1 MLKFFSGK
9 GDFYITPSLYTL
21 FINTIL
27 SYILFLNRKYLGK
40 IFNKHN
46 IISAVYI
53 ICGVLSAGL
62 GLEGFLLPSRFLDG
76 GVTGISLIVNELT
89 FLPLSLLI
97 VVINL
102 PFIVLA
108 FTQVSKSFAIKTLV
122 AISMLAVC
130 LLVVPYPV
138 VTSDKLLIAVFGGI
152 FLGIGIGLSI
162 RGGAALDG
170 TEVLAIFI
178 SKKSSLTVGEVIMV
192 FNVIIFAC
200 AAFLFG
206 IEIALYAILTYISAS
221 KSVDFILEGIEQYTE
236 LTIISP
242 ESEKIRT
249 MIIEKMGRGVTV
261 YKGQKG
267 YGTTGEK
274 ENDFDIIYTVV
285 TRLELQKLMNE
296 IEHIDRHAFIVQ
308 NSVSDTKGGMI
319 KKRPLHQA

>member
-1 MLKFFSGK
+1 M
-9 GDFYITPSLYTL
+9 
-21 FINTIL
+21 
-27 SYILFLNRKYLGK
+27 
-40 IFNKHN
+40 
-46 IISAVYI
+46 
-53 ICGVLSAGL
+53 LSAGL
-62 GLEGFLLPSRFLDG
+62 GLEGFLLPNRFLDG

-97 VVINL
+97 IIINL
-102 PFIVLA
+102 PFIIMGFRQISKTFALKT
-108 FTQVSKSFAIKTLV
+108 FT
-122 AISMLAVC
+122 AISLLAVC

-170 TEVLAIFI
+170 TEVLAIYL
-178 SKKSSLTVGEVIMV
+178 SKKSSLTVGEVILI
-192 FNVIIFAC
+192 FNLIIFSC

-236 LTIISP
+236 LTIVSQS
-242 ESEKIRT
+242 SEEIRC

-267 YGTTGEK
+267 YGTTGQR
-274 ENDFDIIYTVV
+274 ENEFDIIYTVV
-285 TRLELQKLMNE
+285 TRLELQKLLNE
-296 IEHIDRHAFIVQ
+296 IDHIDSHAFIVQ

-319 KKRPLHQA
+319 KKRPLH

>member
-1 MLKFFSGK
+1 MKKSFTK
-9 GDFYITPSLYTL
+9 
-21 FINTIL
+21 N
-27 SYILFLNRKYLGK
+27 
-40 IFNKHN
+40 N

-62 GLEGFLLPSRFLDG
+62 GLEGFLLPNRFLDG

-97 VVINL
+97 IIINL
-102 PFIVLA
+102 PFIIMGFRQISKTFALKT
-108 FTQVSKSFAIKTLV
+108 FT
-122 AISMLAVC
+122 AISLLAVC

-170 TEVLAIFI
+170 TEVLAIYL
-178 SKKSSLTVGEVIMV
+178 SKKSSLTVGEVILI
-192 FNVIIFAC
+192 FNLIIFSC

-236 LTIISP
+236 LTIVSQS
-242 ESEKIRT
+242 SEEIRC

-267 YGTTGEK
+267 YGTTGQR
-274 ENDFDIIYTVV
+274 ENEFDIIYTVV
-285 TRLELQKLMNE
+285 TRLELQKLLNE
-296 IEHIDRHAFIVQ
+296 IDHIDSHAFIVQ

-319 KKRPLHQA
+319 KKRPLH

>member
-1 MLKFFSGK
+1 LKKSFTK
-9 GDFYITPSLYTL
+9 
-21 FINTIL
+21 N
-27 SYILFLNRKYLGK
+27 
-40 IFNKHN
+40 N

-62 GLEGFLLPSRFLDG
+62 GLEGFLLPNRFLDG

-97 VVINL
+97 IIINL
-102 PFIVLA
+102 PFIIMGFRQISKTFALKT
-108 FTQVSKSFAIKTLV
+108 FT
-122 AISMLAVC
+122 AISLLAVC

-170 TEVLAIFI
+170 TEVLAIYL
-178 SKKSSLTVGEVIMV
+178 SKKSSLTVGEVILI
-192 FNVIIFAC
+192 FNLIIFSC

-236 LTIISP
+236 LTIVSQS
-242 ESEKIRT
+242 SEEIRC

-267 YGTTGEK
+267 YGTTGQR
-274 ENDFDIIYTVV
+274 ENEFDIIYTVV
-285 TRLELQKLMNE
+285 TRLELQKLLNE
-296 IEHIDRHAFIVQ
+296 IDHIDSHAFIVQ

-319 KKRPLHQA
+319 KKRPLH